1 MKTRSDLHRRLGLTD
16 DEYSRIEEMLGRSPN
31 RAELAMYEVM
41 WSEHCSYKSSRVHL
55 SRLPTSGPRV
65 LMGPGE
71 GAGVVEVGGVAV
83 ALRIESHNH
92 PSFVEP
98 VQGAATGV
106 GGIVRDVLS
115 VGARPVALLD
125 SLRFGPLPSEGVA
138 GSEVAARNRNLFE
151 GVVSGVSSYGNC
163 IGVPTIG
170 GEVKFEDGYSGNPL
184 VNVMCVGVAPASRI
198 RRARAEGVGNAVI
211 LLGAST
217 GRDGIGGVSVLASA
231 AFGDDDQDKRPSVQ
245 VGDPFTE
252 KLLIEACLELMDAGL
267 VVGVQDL
274 GGAGI
279 CCATSET
286 AARAGT
292 GMRIDLDRVPRREPG
307 MEPFEVLTSESQ
319 ERMLVVVPPAK
330 VAEALRVC
338 ERWGLDASVIGEV
351 TATGRLEVFEADEP
365 VADVPASS
373 LGDGPVYD
381 RPQERP
387 RWLDALASEAVDA
400 SPPDLR
406 EAFLKIVG
414 SPNVSSKRWVWQQ
427 YDHQVMLGTLVGP
440 GRDAAVLRVP
450 GTKERIAVT
459 TDGNGRYCHLDP
471 RLGAAHAVAEAFRNL
486 SAVGAEPIAVTN
498 CLNLGSPE
506 RPEVMWQFAQV
517 VDGIAE
523 ACEALGTPVTGG
535 NVSFYNETGGAAIYP
550 TPVVGMIGVIPPEVK
565 PPPLGFRHEGD
576 VVLAVGENL
585 DELGGSEY
593 ARTVLGKVA
602 GRIPTLSLETEIA
615 NSDVVRRAVSAG
627 LLTSCH
633 DLSDGGLAVAIAE
646 ACLEGGMG
654 ASVQVPEN
662 AEPHRWLFSETASR
676 YLVSLPPG
684 RLPELEVL
692 AEDRGVPLTRLGEV
706 GGVDLEFQGL
716 FHVPMKEMEKLYE
729 ESLPAAMGYVG

>member
-1 MKTRSDLHRRLGLTD
+1 VKTRSDLHRRLGLTD

-31 RAELAMYEVM
+31 RAELAMYAVM

-83 ALRIESHNH
+83 AVRIESHNH

-381 RPQERP
+381 RHQERP

-565 PPPLGFRHEGD
+565 PLPLGFRHEGD
-576 VVLAVGENL
+576 AVVAVGENL

-615 NSDVVRRAVSAG
+615 NSEVVRRAVSAG

-646 ACLEGGMG
+646 ACLEGGLG

-684 RLPELEVL
+684 RLPELAAL
-692 AEDRGVPLTRLGEV
+692 AEDRGVFLTSLGEV
-706 GGVDLEFQGL
+706 GGVDLEFQGH